1 MFCIGKIKKLR
12 KKKKEPLRKNKS
24 STPHSIRVPSTAP
37 LKRASMA
44 ATTAVVQ
51 STSSMM
57 SRMVPQT
64 LLASSTCSS
73 QCNSSGRVLAQIL
86 GSSIT
91 TVSNGDARMVPVAGN
106 GQTNSGIRMV
116 PQTPVAGNGQ
126 TNSGIRVV
134 PHTPVAGSGQYNSE
148 SLQLLL
154 KTLSIPFSI
163 DTARESKRATKSAG
177 QPPVNLTTVN
187 NPLAPAII
195 NQLVQSVSRKAKP
208 RKMPQKRKPRGNKTA
223 TTGVKQKSLPPSS
236 STHNI
241 STTETTTLHE
251 EPQTAQDTQKP
262 GLTFKILLWVL

>member
-1 MFCIGKIKKLR
+1 
-12 KKKKEPLRKNKS
+12 
-24 STPHSIRVPSTAP
+24 
-37 LKRASMA
+37 
-44 ATTAVVQ
+44 
-51 STSSMM
+51 
-57 SRMVPQT
+57 MVPQT

-91 TVSNGDARMVPVAGN
+91 TVSNSDARMVPVAGN

-116 PQTPVAGNGQ
+116 PHTPVAGNG
-126 TNSGIRVV
+126 IMV
-134 PHTPVAGSGQYNSE
+134 PHTPVAGSGQCNSE
-148 SLQLLL
+148 SLQLLF

-177 QPPVNLTTVN
+177 QPPMNLSTVN

-208 RKMPQKRKPRGNKTA
+208 RKLPQKRKPRGNKTG
-223 TTGVKQKSLPPSS
+223 TTGKMEVRQKSLPPSS

-262 GLTFKILLWVL
+262 GLTFNILLWVL

>member
-1 MFCIGKIKKLR
+1 
-12 KKKKEPLRKNKS
+12 
-24 STPHSIRVPSTAP
+24 
-37 LKRASMA
+37 
-44 ATTAVVQ
+44 
-51 STSSMM
+51 M

-91 TVSNGDARMVPVAGN
+91 TVSNGNARMVPVAGN

-177 QPPVNLTTVN
+177 QPPMNLSTVN

-208 RKMPQKRKPRGNKTA
+208 RKMPQKRKTRGNKTA
-223 TTGVKQKSLPPSS
+223 TTGEKEVKQKSLPSS

-262 GLTFKILLWVL
+262 GLTFNILLWVL